1 MYSGLLL
8 LVIVGVW
15 LAVLVPMALRSHDSS
30 TALSSVDRFSDAMRV
45 LARREQ
51 QGRAGARTFVLPPKP
66 ADSKPPVP
74 LAVRRRRVLI
84 GLTGTALVL
93 LVLAVLGSM
102 WALAGHL
109 LADVLA
115 ATYVGHLRRQAIR
128 KAERQVRAAGRAP
141 ARVRPRQVR
150 IAGVPDRMPARPS
163 PLAAPLPVPAARY
176 EDPQPGTWEAP
187 EFPVPTY
194 VTAPVAP
201 PRPTRVVDLTRPGR
215 WSESLELDDAGLA
228 ILDEPDE
235 LDDIL
240 DGRRASGDW

>member
-1 MYSGLLL
+1 MLLL
-8 LVIVGVW
+8 GIVGIW

-30 TALSSVDRFSDAMRV
+30 TSLSSVDRFSDAMRV

-51 QGRAGARTFVLPPKP
+51 QGRSHARTFVLPPKP
-66 ADSKPPVP
+66 GEPGQARPPVP
-74 LAVRRRRVLI
+74 LAVRRRRVLLSML
-84 GLTGTALVL
+84 GLSLVL
-93 LVLAVLGSM
+93 LVVAVLGSM

-109 LADVLA
+109 LVDVLI
-115 ATYVGHLRRQAIR
+115 ATYIGHLRRHAIR
-128 KAERQVRAAGRAP
+128 KAERQVRAAGQRP
-141 ARVRPRQVR
+141 ARPRPVR
-150 IAGVPDRMPARPS
+150 IAGIPDRMPVRPA
-163 PLAAPLPVPAARY
+163 PLAVPLPVPAARY
-176 EDPQPGTWEAP
+176 EDPQPGTWDAP
-187 EFPVPTY
+187 QFPVPTY

-215 WSESLELDDAGLA
+215 WSESLDLDDAGLA